1 MAAVSVSPLVSAINS
16 KSCCCGWWLVA
27 GGQWTLGR
35 DCSQSIN
42 NAHWWPVTSG
52 PHHCSSHHHHHHH
65 KGKLRWIFCSLNFQ
79 LCTFVEIKMENGQ
92 NWTERYKLWSWSL
105 SLTPCQCTAACVS
118 ITSLALWCGVFTEAA
133 ADELGTAPPL
143 SCVLYDVFV
152 ALCHQ
157 TSSSRALQCL
167 GRGCFNCDSYSCYLL
182 HKTKLRMGW
191 DR

>member
-1 MAAVSVSPLVSAINS
+1 MDFLLIKLS
-16 KSCCCGWWLVA
+16 
-27 GGQWTLGR
+27 TLHICW
-35 DCSQSIN
+35 D
-42 NAHWWPVTSG
+42 
-52 PHHCSSHHHHHHH
+52 
-65 KGKLRWIFCSLNFQ
+65 K
-79 LCTFVEIKMENGQ
+79 NGQ
-92 NWTERYKLWSWSL
+92 NWTERYKLWFWSL

-118 ITSLALWCGVFTEAA
+118 ITSRALWCGVFTEAA

-191 DR
+191 DRSGHTVTITSRSVLLLFSDIFFAINKSSAYPIPVKNHWLNAHNRFRHKNTARD